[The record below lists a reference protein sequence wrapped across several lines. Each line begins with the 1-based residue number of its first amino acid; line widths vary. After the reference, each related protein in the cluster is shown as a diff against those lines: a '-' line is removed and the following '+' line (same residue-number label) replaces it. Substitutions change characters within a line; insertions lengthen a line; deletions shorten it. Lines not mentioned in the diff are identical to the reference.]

1 MRPVPIP
8 DDKIWPGAKRVVF
21 SPPDGD
27 LTGDIRPV
35 EALVDR
41 SPRTGVTAASVRCA
55 LDEGDL
61 ERLAAGECV
70 WVSFYGGGMPPFSV
84 DVAP

>member
-8 DDKIWPGAKRVVF
+8 DEVIWPGAERVVVAG
-21 SPPDGD
+21 PGGD
-27 LTGDIRPV
+27 LTGPIPAV
-35 EALVDR
+35 EALADETPSGWR
-41 SPRTGVTAASVRCA
+41 RLSVRCV
-55 LDEGDL
+55 LEPGDL
-61 ERLAAGECV
+61 ERLATGEHV